1 MWSRES
7 ASECAGLQLAVMV
20 NQLEHHG
27 LAWASAAAAEHGSP
41 VVSSGAQTALAG
53 AMLHSLVSSYCA
65 PGLRALQRHPPRR
78 GSAGSPSHGEETKA
92 QRRQVTSRG
101 HTAQR
106 KWQGWS

>member
-27 LAWASAAAAEHGSP
+27 LAWALAAAAEHGSP

-53 AMLHSLVSSYCA
+53 AMLTHWSA
-65 PGLRALQRHPPRR
+65 PTVRPACGL
-78 GSAGSPSHGEETKA
+78 SN
-92 QRRQVTSRG
+92 VTLHEG
-101 HTAQR
+101 VLLAAPLTVR
-106 KWQGWS
+106 KLRLREGK